1 MRYYLIAGEASGDL
15 HGSNLMRG
23 IYGVDPEAVMRFWGG
38 DLMLAAYEEGEG
50 GRASA
55 EGDSKE
61 ADGNASK
68 RVGKGGGL
76 VSHYKEGAVMGYM
89 EVLKKAGKL
98 LGNVRRCRQ
107 DVLAWRPDV
116 VVLIDYPGFN
126 FKIAKFAHEHG
137 LKVYYYIAP
146 KVWASRENR
155 VKKLRKYVDKLFIV
169 FPFEMPYFTA
179 KGIDFVYKGNPLVDA
194 VDNSRAKN
202 ESREEFLQRNGLEDK
217 PIIAMLAGSRKAEI
231 STMTPPLLE
240 FAKKMHATEKY
251 SGWQFLVAGAPARS
265 IEDYSAFFTEETADY
280 IHVLFGETQSILKQA
295 EAAVVNSGTAS
306 LEAVLLD
313 TPQVVCYKLNPI
325 SYVIGRIIAKIK
337 YISLGNLC
345 IDRLAFKELIQDKC
359 EPDAILAEIRTI
371 LEDADYA
378 AKMHAD
384 YAEIRALLGGSGTSA
399 AVARAMVDSL

>member
-23 IYGVDPEAVMRFWGG
+23 IYGADPKAVMRFWGG
-38 DLMLAAYEEGEG
+38 DGMLAAYEEGEE
-50 GRASA
+50 GRFS
-55 EGDSKE
+55 D
-61 ADGNASK
+61 
-68 RVGKGGGL
+68 GGL

-98 LGNVRRCRQ
+98 LGNVRRCED

-169 FPFEMPYFTA
+169 FPFEVPYFTA

-202 ESREEFLQRNGLEDK
+202 ESREDFLQRNGLEDK

-240 FAKKMHATEKY
+240 FAKRMHAIKKY

-265 IEDYSAFFTEETADY
+265 IEDYSAFFADKSVDY
-280 IHVLFGETQSILKQA
+280 VKVLFGETQSILKQA

-359 EPDAILAEIRTI
+359 EPKAILTEIRTI
-371 LEDADYA
+371 LEDDDYA
-378 AKMHAD
+378 ARMHAD